1 MKNRIRTQK
10 SDKEGEER
18 VQGVGIDDKP
28 EELNARI
35 TMQGKTFP
43 FLISLF
49 KTYEISVSFTR
60 SEKKAMDNIVY
71 IINKIK
77 FEIK

>member
-1 MKNRIRTQK
+1 MISQKNLTLELPC
-10 SDKEGEER
+10 KEKR
-18 VQGVGIDDKP
+18 F
-28 EELNARI
+28 L
-35 TMQGKTFP
+35 F

>member
-1 MKNRIRTQK
+1 MIRKEKKESMVSGYMISQKNLTLELPY
-10 SDKEGEER
+10 KER
-18 VQGVGIDDKP
+18 RF
-28 EELNARI
+28 L
-35 TMQGKTFP
+35 

-60 SEKKAMDNIVY
+60 SEKKAMDNLVY

>member
-1 MKNRIRTQK
+1 
-10 SDKEGEER
+10 
-18 VQGVGIDDKP
+18 
-28 EELNARI
+28 
-35 TMQGKTFP
+35 MQGKTFP

-49 KTYEISVSFTR
+49 KTYEIPVSFTR
-60 SEKKAMDNIVY
+60 SKKKAMDNIVY